1 MAEKLLGSYQLERNE
16 NFEEF
21 LTATGVP
28 MIPKKM
34 MASTSPSINISKER
48 DKWTLSFK
56 VLMKSNS
63 ISFELG
69 KEFEEENPV
78 LGVKQKVIFR
88 KTNLKSYDFISSV
101 WQKRK
106 MEVLQLKQQMRK
118 QEKAHQEHFCQ
129 LKRVLLW
136 YVLHNNT
143 IFFLFFYLLDSSS

>member
-1 MAEKLLGSYQLERNE
+1 MAEKLLGSYQLEKNE

-34 MASTSPSINISKER
+34 MTSTSPSINISKDG
-48 DKWTLSFK
+48 DKWTLCFK

-78 LGVKQKVIFR
+78 LGEKQKVNF
-88 KTNLKSYDFISSV
+88 K
-101 WQKRK
+101 
-106 MEVLQLKQQMRK
+106 
-118 QEKAHQEHFCQ
+118 
-129 LKRVLLW
+129 
-136 YVLHNNT
+136 NNKFQ
-143 IFFLFFYLLDSSS
+143 IL